1 MSETMTQADNFW
13 LCMDEPVN
21 LMVITGF
28 WEFAEPLDYN
38 RLYATVEARLAS
50 FPRFRQKVVRPKT
63 GIGLPK
69 WVNDRHYDL
78 ASHLHR
84 VALPAPGD
92 KTELSAM
99 ISNLMT
105 RPLDSGKPLWDI
117 HLIENYKTGCA
128 LFFRLHHCI
137 ADGIALMHVLHSTA
151 DTIPD
156 APWPKPPAAQKERRY
171 PRTSDFSFNT
181 MISTAKSVIQKGSD
195 ISKRVL
201 TEVEKASGNTAS
213 LKCLLKTAAN
223 LPTDVAGVLSKHT
236 IMNSDPNTAFKGK
249 LAVAKQVTWTDPIDL
264 ERIKK
269 LGKAI
274 SSATLNDI
282 LIATVTGSMRR
293 YLKTRNTPINELDLQ
308 VTVPVNVRKPGTE
321 FELGNKFSLV
331 FLKLPVYLED
341 PILRLKEVKRRMDK
355 LKVSADPYVNF
366 GLLSAIG
373 FLPAAGA
380 QKAAQFFGNKASGV
394 LTNVPGPKKPLYFAG
409 KEISNIMFWVPRSGK
424 VGLGIS
430 ILSYNGKVTIGIAS
444 DKGLMPDPETFLEGF
459 EDEFNYLVDIV
470 QSGKIY
476 EGPLILHDRFAEK
489 KSPRPPSQ
497 KKPGKPVGKPVGEP
511 VGESA
516 GENAKPGLCQ
526 AYTKAGKKCRNKAAG
541 GTVFCHAHRKYQV
554 EGTLLN
560 DVKQIMRD
568 LSD

>member
-28 WEFAEPLDYN
+28 WEFSEPLDYN

-50 FPRFRQKVVRPKT
+50 FPRFRQRVVRPKT
-63 GIGLPK
+63 GLGLPR
-69 WVNDRHYDL
+69 WVDDRHYDL

-92 KTELSAM
+92 KKALSAM

-105 RPLDSGKPLWDI
+105 TALDSAKPLWDI
-117 HLIENYKTGCA
+117 HLIENYKGTGCV

-156 APWPKPPAAQKERRY
+156 APWPKPQTQEKKRRDSRA
-171 PRTSDFSFNT
+171 PLFSFNS
-181 MISTAKSVIQKGSD
+181 MISTAKDAIQRGSD
-195 ISKRVL
+195 ISKKIL
-201 TEVEKASGNTAS
+201 TEVEKASANPTG
-213 LKCLLKTAAN
+213 LKYLFKSIAN

-249 LAVAKQVTWTDPIDL
+249 LGVAKQVTWTDPIDL
-264 ERIKK
+264 ERVKK

-274 SSATLNDI
+274 SSATLNDV

-308 VTVPVNVRKPGTE
+308 VTIPVNVRKPGTE

-341 PILRLKEVKRRMDK
+341 PILRLKEVKRRMDN

-373 FLPAAGA
+373 FLPATAA

-394 LTNVPGPKKPLYFAG
+394 MTNVPGPKNPLYFAG
-409 KEISNIMFWVPRSGK
+409 REISNIMFWVPRSGT

-430 ILSYNGKVTIGIAS
+430 ILSYNGRVSIGIAS

-459 EDEFNYLVDIV
+459 EDEFNYLIDIV
-470 QSGKIY
+470 QSGKIN
-476 EGPLILHDRFAEK
+476 EGPLVLHDRFAE
-489 KSPRPPSQ
+489 R
-497 KKPGKPVGKPVGEP
+497 
-511 VGESA
+511 ESA
-516 GENAKPGLCQ
+516 GAAPAQKERDEQNEEMEPALCQ
-526 AYTKAGKKCRNKAAG
+526 AYTKAGKQCRNKAAAG
-541 GTVFCHAHRKYQV
+541 KTFCHIHRKYEA
-554 EGTLLN
+554 EGSLLN

>member
-1 MSETMTQADNFW
+1 MPETMTQADNFW

-50 FPRFRQKVVRPKT
+50 FPRFRQKIVRPTT
-63 GIGLPK
+63 GLGLPK
-69 WVNDRHYDL
+69 WVKDKHYDL

-92 KTELSAM
+92 KHELSEM

-105 RPLDSGKPLWDI
+105 MALDQSKPLWDI

-151 DTIPD
+151 DTIAD
-156 APWPKPPAAQKERRY
+156 APWPQKP
-171 PRTSDFSFNT
+171 SDPKKHMAGRHQLFSFNST
-181 MISTAKSVIQKGSD
+181 VSTAKDVLQKGQE
-195 ISKRVL
+195 ISKRIVK
-201 TEVEKASGNTAS
+201 EIENVSANPDS
-213 LKCLLKTAAN
+213 LKFMLKLAAR
-223 LPTDVAGVLSKHT
+223 LPSDVAGVLSRHT
-236 IMNSDPNTAFKGK
+236 LMDSDPNTAFKGR
-249 LAVAKQVTWTDPIDL
+249 LRVAKQVTWTDPIPLD
-264 ERIKK
+264 RIKK

-274 SSATLNDI
+274 SSATLNDV

-293 YLKTRNTPINELDLQ
+293 YLKAKSTPINELDLR

-355 LKVSADPYVNF
+355 LKFSADPYVNF

-373 FLPAAGA
+373 FLPSGLAK
-380 QKAAQFFGNKASGV
+380 KAAQFFGNKASGV
-394 LTNVPGPKKPLYFAG
+394 MTNVPGPKKPLYFAG
-409 KEISNIMFWVPRSGK
+409 KEITNIMFWVPRSGT

-430 ILSYNGKVTIGIAS
+430 ILSYNNRVTIGIAS
-444 DKGLMPDPETFLEGF
+444 DKGLMPDPEILLEGF
-459 EDEFNYLVDIV
+459 EEEFNYLIDIV
-470 QSGKIY
+470 QSGKIN
-476 EGPLILHDRFAEK
+476 EAPLVLHDRFAEK
-489 KSPRPPSQ
+489 KQTSTGLVEEKSETETPPVQ
-497 KKPGKPVGKPVGEP
+497 CE
-511 VGESA
+511 
-516 GENAKPGLCQ
+516 
-526 AYTKAGKKCRNKAAG
+526 AYTRAGKKCRNKAVQ
-541 GTVFCHAHRKYQV
+541 GTDFCSLHKQYQE
-554 EGTLLN
+554 EGNLLS
-560 DVKQIMRD
+560 DVRQIMRD
-568 LSD
+568 LSE

>member
-1 MSETMTQADNFW
+1 MPETMTQADNFW

-63 GIGLPK
+63 GLGMPK
-69 WVNDRHYDL
+69 WVEDKHYDL

-92 KTELSAM
+92 KHELSEM

-105 RPLDSGKPLWDI
+105 MALDQSKPLWDI

-156 APWPKPPAAQKERRY
+156 APWPKKP
-171 PRTSDFSFNT
+171 SDPKKHIAGRHQFFSFNS
-181 MISTAKSVIQKGSD
+181 MISTAKDAIQKGQE
-195 ISKRVL
+195 ISKRIVK
-201 TEVEKASGNTAS
+201 EIENVSANPDS
-213 LKCLLKTAAN
+213 LKFMLKLAAR
-223 LPTDVAGVLSKHT
+223 LPSDVAGVLSRHT
-236 IMNSDPNTAFKGK
+236 LMNSDPNTAFKGK
-249 LAVAKQVTWTDPIDL
+249 LQVAKQVTWTDPIPLD
-264 ERIKK
+264 RIKK

-274 SSATLNDI
+274 SSATLNDV

-293 YLKTRNTPINELDLQ
+293 YLKTKNTPINELDLR
-308 VTVPVNVRKPGTE
+308 VTVPVNIRKPGTE

-373 FLPAAGA
+373 FLPSSMA

-394 LTNVPGPKKPLYFAG
+394 MTNVPGPKKPLYFAD
-409 KEISNIMFWVPRSGK
+409 KEITNIMFWVPRSGT

-430 ILSYNGKVTIGIAS
+430 ILSYNNRVTIGIAS
-444 DKGLMPDPETFLEGF
+444 DKGLMPDPEVLLGGF
-459 EDEFNYLVDIV
+459 EEEFNYLIDIV

-476 EGPLILHDRFAEK
+476 EAPLVLHDRFAEK
-489 KSPRPPSQ
+489 KETTSKLVVEKAEPTEDTF
-497 KKPGKPVGKPVGEP
+497 PVQCE
-511 VGESA
+511 
-516 GENAKPGLCQ
+516 
-526 AYTKAGKKCRNKAAG
+526 AYTKDGKKCKNKAVQ
-541 GTVFCHAHRKYQV
+541 GTAFCARHQQYQE
-554 EGTLLN
+554 EGSLLS
-560 DVKQIMRD
+560 DVRQIMRD

>member
-28 WEFAEPLDYN
+28 WEFTEPLDYN

-50 FPRFRQKVVRPKT
+50 FPRFRQKIVRPKT

-69 WVNDRHYDL
+69 WVDDKHYDL

-84 VALPAPGD
+84 VALPAPGG
-92 KTELSAM
+92 KIELSAM

-105 RPLDSGKPLWDI
+105 RALDSNKPLWDI

-156 APWPKPPAAQKERRY
+156 APWPEPPAAHKKRRY
-171 PRTSDFSFNT
+171 PKSPQFSFNT
-181 MISTAKSVIQKGSD
+181 MISTAKGVIQKGSN
-195 ISKRVL
+195 ISKKVL
-201 TEVEKASGNTAS
+201 TEVEKASGNTAGIKS
-213 LKCLLKTAAN
+213 LFKAAAN
-223 LPTDVAGVLSKHT
+223 IPTDVAGVLSKHT

-308 VTVPVNVRKPGTE
+308 VTVPVNIRKPGTE

-355 LKVSADPYVNF
+355 IKVSADPYVNF

-373 FLPAAGA
+373 FLPAAVA

-409 KEISNIMFWVPRSGK
+409 KEISNIMLWVPRSGT

-459 EDEFNYLVDIV
+459 EDEFNYLIDIV
-470 QSGKIY
+470 QSGKIN

-489 KSPRPPSQ
+489 KSTQSPSQ
-497 KKPGKPVGKPVGEP
+497 SQTGEHKNENKGEDGKPGI
-511 VGESA
+511 
-516 GENAKPGLCQ
+516 CQ
-526 AYTKAGKKCRNKAAG
+526 AYTKAGKKCRNKVAP
-541 GTVFCHAHRKYQV
+541 GTVFCHAHRQYQP

>member
-1 MSETMTQADNFW
+1 MPEAMTQADNFW
-13 LCMDEPVN
+13 LSMDEPVN

-38 RLYATVEARLAS
+38 RLYATVEARLAP
-50 FPRFRQKVVRPKT
+50 FPRFRQKVVRPNT
-63 GIGLPK
+63 GLGLPK
-69 WVNDRHYDL
+69 WVEDKHYDL

-92 KTELSAM
+92 KHELSEM

-105 RPLDSGKPLWDI
+105 MALDQSKPLWDI

-156 APWPKPPAAQKERRY
+156 APWPKKPSDPQKKRRSGM
-171 PRTSDFSFNT
+171 PQLFSFNS
-181 MISTAKSVIQKGSD
+181 MVSTAKDAIQKGQD
-195 ISKRVL
+195 ISKRIVK
-201 TEVEKASGNTAS
+201 EIENVSANPDS
-213 LKCLLKTAAN
+213 LKFMLKLAAR
-223 LPTDVAGVLSKHT
+223 LPSDVAGVLSKHT
-236 IMNSDPNTAFKGK
+236 LMSSDPDTAFKGK
-249 LAVAKQVTWTDPIDL
+249 LQVAKQVTWTDPIPLD
-264 ERIKK
+264 RIKK

-274 SSATLNDI
+274 SSATLNDV
-282 LIATVTGSMRR
+282 LVATVTGSMRR
-293 YLKTRNTPINELDLQ
+293 YLKTKNTPINELDLR
-308 VTVPVNVRKPGTE
+308 VTIPVNIRKPGTE

-355 LKVSADPYVNF
+355 LKFSADPYVNF

-373 FLPAAGA
+373 FLPSTLA

-394 LTNVPGPKKPLYFAG
+394 MTNVPGPKKPLYFAG
-409 KEISNIMFWVPRSGK
+409 KEITNIMFWVPRSGT

-430 ILSYNGKVTIGIAS
+430 ILSYNDRVTIGIAS
-444 DKGLMPDPETFLEGF
+444 DKGLMPDPEILLEGF
-459 EDEFNYLVDIV
+459 EEEFNYLIDIV

-476 EGPLILHDRFAEK
+476 EAPLVLHDRFAEK
-489 KSPRPPSQ
+489 KETTR
-497 KKPGKPVGKPVGEP
+497 KPVEKKLESNTGTETPPVQCE
-511 VGESA
+511 
-516 GENAKPGLCQ
+516 
-526 AYTKAGKKCRNKAAG
+526 AYTKAGKKCRNKAVQETA
-541 GTVFCHAHRKYQV
+541 FCSLHQQYQE
-554 EGTLLN
+554 EGSLLR
-560 DVKQIMRD
+560 DVRQIMRD
-568 LSD
+568 LSE